1 MNLAFFQNINLQEC
15 GALILKILSENVR
28 RTTENL
34 ESVEPEDKK
43 PLG

>member
-1 MNLAFFQNINLQEC
+1 MNLAIFQNINLQEC
-15 GALILKILSENVR
+15 GALMMKRLSENVR